1 MSEKQSVISSYNEMK
16 NKLQLLQIAYTREQI
31 HLKSIIKTKVQTL
44 KKNSSKLQSHQN
56 SFYKDGQRNIS
67 QDKIY
72 VPPEHP
78 RNIVNDNTRR
88 IKMEMVKG
96 DVFSIEGKQYSIFDE
111 QESGANTSNSISSKD
126 QDKPFKSDY
135 YDYKIKMNS
144 FPSLS
149 KNGWKFNISTKYI
162 SMKEDGGYGSIG
174 FLGEFNSGKT
184 FLMSQICGKTNTS
197 YEEHTDNLCFK
208 FNGNN
213 VYIDSKGSNLPIN
226 CLDASEKNNKLD
238 ERQSYHCKELFIDN
252 FILNESQVVI
262 YVMGYASQFQ
272 IDKLNYIKNLKA
284 KYSMLVV
291 HNLSML
297 TSLNELANYY
307 REVIQPAFNLHKEEI
322 FGTSND
328 LIDNN
333 EIVGNYFKETN
344 EDEDNNSKREVI
356 HLLYGNAKE
365 SAFNELNKATIQYI
379 RDYAS
384 AKIGSNVFKIDTIL
398 KDNIIKILST
408 HYNVYQDEKLI
419 SEISNITKDL
429 KFENDKKQIYLDGN
443 YIMNLKSNC
452 DDEVFKVKE
461 YRDSF
466 SKDDLEYTIQF
477 CLPQKPLS
485 QTSKIIDKIINQKRK
500 YILEISGDLELNS
513 KPNGI
518 TLLNDQLPKYQKYQ
532 LIINLVNIKREID
545 KEISSS
551 VENAREIIFKYSLK
565 NMKGGEIQQID
576 ID

>member
-1 MSEKQSVISSYNEMK
+1 
-16 NKLQLLQIAYTREQI
+16 
-31 HLKSIIKTKVQTL
+31 
-44 KKNSSKLQSHQN
+44 
-56 SFYKDGQRNIS
+56 
-67 QDKIY
+67 
-72 VPPEHP
+72 
-78 RNIVNDNTRR
+78 
-88 IKMEMVKG
+88 
-96 DVFSIEGKQYSIFDE
+96 
-111 QESGANTSNSISSKD
+111 
-126 QDKPFKSDY
+126 
-135 YDYKIKMNS
+135 
-144 FPSLS
+144 
-149 KNGWKFNISTKYI
+149 
-162 SMKEDGGYGSIG
+162 
-174 FLGEFNSGKT
+174 
-184 FLMSQICGKTNTS
+184 
-197 YEEHTDNLCFK
+197 
-208 FNGNN
+208 
-213 VYIDSKGSNLPIN
+213 
-226 CLDASEKNNKLD
+226 
-238 ERQSYHCKELFIDN
+238 
-252 FILNESQVVI
+252 
-262 YVMGYASQFQ
+262 
-272 IDKLNYIKNLKA
+272 
-284 KYSMLVV
+284 MLVV

-408 HYNVYQDEKLI
+408 HYNVYQGEQLI

>member
-1 MSEKQSVISSYNEMK
+1 
-16 NKLQLLQIAYTREQI
+16 
-31 HLKSIIKTKVQTL
+31 
-44 KKNSSKLQSHQN
+44 
-56 SFYKDGQRNIS
+56 
-67 QDKIY
+67 
-72 VPPEHP
+72 
-78 RNIVNDNTRR
+78 
-88 IKMEMVKG
+88 
-96 DVFSIEGKQYSIFDE
+96 
-111 QESGANTSNSISSKD
+111 
-126 QDKPFKSDY
+126 
-135 YDYKIKMNS
+135 
-144 FPSLS
+144 
-149 KNGWKFNISTKYI
+149 
-162 SMKEDGGYGSIG
+162 
-174 FLGEFNSGKT
+174 
-184 FLMSQICGKTNTS
+184 
-197 YEEHTDNLCFK
+197 
-208 FNGNN
+208 
-213 VYIDSKGSNLPIN
+213 
-226 CLDASEKNNKLD
+226 
-238 ERQSYHCKELFIDN
+238 
-252 FILNESQVVI
+252 
-262 YVMGYASQFQ
+262 MGYASQFQ

-408 HYNVYQDEKLI
+408 HYNVYKDEQLI